1 MKARP
6 MSNALFLAVIVLAAG
21 ANLPARA
28 DDTEVF
34 FFNPPAQDN
43 DRPNVLFILDTGESM
58 GEPLGAVGGAG
69 KEEGGAPA
77 YSAADSYDLDGTGC
91 RADRLYFGFAA
102 TAGQPEPA
110 SCAGLRYVALA
121 TFACQAARPGLTSVG
136 YATAARVISFDNTAN
151 PVRWRHLTETQA
163 GQWIEC
169 GTDAGNHADGSAGYS
184 CNGGADDNTCHP
196 VDSASRWGK
205 SAEQTIALA
214 GAPAQTFFTANRV
227 GYRKHVEK
235 WLEDQ
240 GDDPAQARMTALR
253 NAMKNVLDSV
263 SGVNVALMR
272 FSAKGADGK
281 QTSGGMVLHHFEP
294 VETAREKIKTILDS
308 DRFEPLETCL
318 GADAPC
324 MGVQG
329 RKSIGETLYE
339 AYLYYA
345 GEPVDFGTQSSLSQ
359 QVAFPSVP
367 QSWGDG
373 TAAPLANPVGHYRSP
388 TAGQICNTDNYI
400 VLLTDGFTEQDRSSD
415 GDRIARL
422 PKFSTTPYLNR
433 NGSCDQLV
441 YADGNPANGIEYVV
455 NDDALDEDTGKMEG
469 APPGAEQGSFCVD
482 DLAGYMWSVGVGP
495 KASKVATY
503 TIGFDLDRFD
513 ATGNY
518 GKVARRSLT
527 ETAIRGGGEY
537 YDARDQADLEA
548 NFTIIVRR
556 ILLENASFTSPSVAV
571 NSFNRTQNLDALYL
585 AMFKPD
591 FNYRWKGNL
600 KRYKLVSTEDA
611 ADCKEGAVCDPND
624 IRDKNNRDAVEID
637 NGAVLRF
644 SANAWSY
651 WSDTADGFDAAAG
664 GAAGEI
670 KVPADRKIYSNL
682 SADSGPLNEELST
695 LEVSAAGPEL
705 ALANQLLLGVDSADP
720 VDHRPSPET
729 LVKWAYG
736 FDVRDQVGEPGTTGD
751 ARLDMGDPLHG
762 KPAVVSY
769 GGAPEDPD
777 VTVYLTTN
785 DGFLHA
791 IDADDGRD
799 LWAFIPRQLLG
810 RLEKLYLN
818 EEVAVREYGLDSP
831 MRMLRYDENDDGRII
846 AADGDRV
853 VLYFGMRRGGGHYF
867 AVDVTNRAAP
877 KLLWR
882 IGAID
887 DAIAAGS
894 ARHLPGI
901 GQTWSVPQLARINVG
916 GHDYAGNPLKWV
928 LVFGGGYNPNH
939 DRIGYRKDGGGNR
952 VFDTLGNRV
961 YVVDA
966 ITGEKLW
973 RAGPDDDG
981 GAQLKLSAMNNA
993 LPADVRVFDLSG
1005 DGFADR
1011 IYASDLG
1018 GQVWRFDIFN
1028 GAEPNSLVT
1037 GGRFAALGDGHL
1049 AAPGDGTDSRRFFY
1063 APDPSLITYNGET
1076 WINIAIGSGH
1086 REKPA
1091 SDATTQNR
1099 AFGLRDYRPFQQL
1112 TQQQHDA
1119 WEADKLITDDAD
1131 DPYCDADFVDAPP
1144 ADALDQ
1150 LLNVTGCTFAPI
1162 PKGSRGWKLDLKAS
1176 SGFARGGAF
1185 SGEKVLAETV
1195 TFQNVVYVPSYEPG
1209 SAGDACASPT
1219 GINRLYAVAAVNGA
1233 DDRVWL
1239 GEVPVGEAD
1248 PGDRV
1253 VDVKQG
1259 GIAPP
1264 VMFIFPP
1271 GEAGLRNGAPKCLAG
1286 LAECGQGI
1294 ETRPVRTYWRQRG
1307 TQ

>member
-1 MKARP
+1 MKTRQL
-6 MSNALFLAVIVLAAG
+6 SSTLLLAAIVIAAG
-21 ANLPARA
+21 GNVPAQA

-43 DRPNVLFILDTGESM
+43 DRPNILFILDTGESM
-58 GEPLGAVGGAG
+58 GEPLGVVGGG
-69 KEEGGAPA
+69 EEEEDEVPQ
-77 YSAADSYDLDGTGC
+77 YSPVENYDLDGTGC
-91 RADRLYFGFAA
+91 QADRLYFGFTP
-102 TAGQPEPA
+102 TAEQPEPA
-110 SCAGLRYVALA
+110 SCVGLRYVTLA
-121 TFACQAARPGLTSVG
+121 NFVCQAARPGLTSVG
-136 YATAARVISFDNTAN
+136 YATAAKMIHFDGAAN
-151 PVRWRHLTETQA
+151 PVRWRQLTDTQV

-169 GTDAGNHADGSAGYS
+169 GTDAGNHADGSLDYT
-184 CNGGADDNTCHP
+184 CNGGANKNTCYA
-196 VDSASRWGK
+196 VDNVSPWGK
-205 SAEQTIALA
+205 SGQQTTALA
-214 GAPAQTFFTANRV
+214 GAPAQTFYTANRV
-227 GYRKHVEK
+227 GYRQYLEK
-235 WLEDQ
+235 WLADQ
-240 GDDPAQARMTALR
+240 GNEPVQTRMTALR
-253 NAMKNVLDSV
+253 NSLKNVLDSV

-294 VETAREKIKTILDS
+294 VETARDKIKAILDS
-308 DRFEPLETCL
+308 ETFEPLEKCR
-318 GADAPC
+318 GAEAPC

-329 RKSIGETLYE
+329 RKPIGESLYE

-345 GEPVDFGTQSSLSQ
+345 GEAVDFGTKTSLSQ
-359 QVAFPSVP
+359 QVGFPSVP
-367 QSWGDG
+367 ESWGDG
-373 TAAPLANPVGHYRSP
+373 TAAPLSAPIGKYRSP
-388 TAGQICNTDNYI
+388 TTDQVCNTDNYI

-415 GDRIARL
+415 GGKVAKL
-422 PKFSTTPYLNR
+422 PNFSSTPYVNK
-433 NGSCDQLV
+433 NGSCDQVV
-441 YADGNPANGIEYVV
+441 YADGNPANGIQYVV
-455 NDDALDEDTGKMEG
+455 DGKTLDEDMGNIAGT
-469 APPGAEQGSFCVD
+469 PPGASQGSFCVD

-495 KASKVATY
+495 KESKVATY
-503 TIGFDLDRFD
+503 TVGFDLDRFD

-537 YDARDQADLEA
+537 YDAKDQADLEA
-548 NFTIIVRR
+548 NFTVIVRK

-571 NSFNRTQNLDALYL
+571 NSFNRTQNLNDLYL
-585 AMFKPD
+585 SMFKPD
-591 FNYRWKGNL
+591 FNYRWKGNV
-600 KRYKLVSTEDA
+600 KRYKLVPTEDA
-611 ADCKEGAVCDPND
+611 ADCEEGAVCDPND

-637 NGAVLRF
+637 NDSVLKF
-644 SANAWSY
+644 SANAWSF
-651 WSDTADGFDAAAG
+651 WSDAADGFDAAAG

-670 KVPADRKIYSNL
+670 KVPANRKIYSNL
-682 SADSGPLNEELST
+682 SADSGPLNEELTT
-695 LEVSAAGPEL
+695 LQVAAAGPEL
-705 ALANQLLLGVDSADP
+705 QLANELLLGVDSADP
-720 VDHRPSPET
+720 VANRPSPEI

-751 ARLDMGDPLHG
+751 ARLDMGDPLHS
-762 KPAVVSY
+762 KPGVVTY
-769 GGAPEDPD
+769 GGTPDAPD
-777 VTVYLTTN
+777 VTVYVTTN

-791 IDADDGRD
+791 IDADDGTE

-831 MRMLRYDENDDGRII
+831 MRTLRYDKNGDGKII
-846 AADGDRV
+846 AADGDKV
-853 VLYFGMRRGGGHYF
+853 VLYFGMRRGGRHYF

-882 IGAID
+882 IGAAD
-887 DAIAAGS
+887 GEIAAGS
-894 ARHLPGI
+894 AKHLPGI
-901 GQTWSVPQLARINVG
+901 GQTWSVPQLARVNVG

-939 DRIGYRKDGGGNR
+939 DRIGYRKDADGNR
-952 VFDTLGNRV
+952 VFDNLGNRL
-961 YVVDA
+961 YMVDA

-981 GAQLKLSAMNNA
+981 GAQLKLTAMKNA
-993 LPADVRVFDLSG
+993 MPADVRAFDLSG

-1018 GQVWRFDIFN
+1018 GQIWRFDIYN
-1028 GAEPNSLVT
+1028 GAEPNALVT

-1049 AAPGDGTDSRRFFY
+1049 ATPGDGTNSRRFFY

-1091 SDATTQNR
+1091 SDAITQNR
-1099 AFGLRDYRPFQQL
+1099 AYGLRDYRPFQRLAQDL
-1112 TQQQHDA
+1112 YDKWDA
-1119 WEADKLITDDAD
+1119 ESLITDEAN

-1144 ADALDQ
+1144 ADALGQ
-1150 LLNVTGCTFAPI
+1150 LLNVTGCTYAPI
-1162 PKGSRGWKLDLKAS
+1162 PRGSRGWKLDLKAS
-1176 SGFARGGAF
+1176 SGFAKDGAF
-1185 SGEKVLAETV
+1185 TGEKVLAETV
-1195 TFQNVVYVPSYEPG
+1195 TFQNIVYVPSYEPG
-1209 SAGDACASPT
+1209 VAGDACAPPT
-1219 GINRLYAVAAVNGA
+1219 GINRLYAVSAVNGA

-1239 GEVPVGEAD
+1239 GEVPIAEAD
-1248 PGDRV
+1248 PSDRV

-1264 VMFIFPP
+1264 VVFIFPQ
-1271 GEAGLRNGAPKCLAG
+1271 GEEGKRNAPPKCLVG

-1294 ETRPVRTYWRQRG
+1294 ETQPVRTYWRQRG